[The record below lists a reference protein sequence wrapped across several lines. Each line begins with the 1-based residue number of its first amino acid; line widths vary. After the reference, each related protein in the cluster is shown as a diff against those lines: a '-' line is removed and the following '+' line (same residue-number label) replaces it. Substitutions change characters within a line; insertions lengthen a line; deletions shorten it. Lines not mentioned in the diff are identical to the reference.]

1 MPSPIRRSRRTKQ
14 VSSIDDMFS
23 KDNEV
28 STAMCNDDTKLLNP
42 VNSTTS
48 YTTDTITLKD
58 MALRLRRAKRSLL
71 LSAVSMDRPVSP
83 SESLRTIMNHL
94 SSSEFIMGSSSA
106 SMDGGSTVST
116 MSSIADEA
124 QDWMNRSNTP
134 PSEHAFA
141 FFPYIYPFIITSW
154 TAETFPIGVVE
165 RTQYAYCYITFRELS
180 TNNWSIRTL
189 VDEHL

>member
-1 MPSPIRRSRRTKQ
+1 MPSPIIIESTIMPSPIRRSRRTKQ

-23 KDNEV
+23 KDNEA
-28 STAMCNDDTKLLNP
+28 SRETTAMCNDDAKLLNP

-116 MSSIADEA
+116 MSSIADET
-124 QDWMNRSNTP
+124 QD
-134 PSEHAFA
+134 
-141 FFPYIYPFIITSW
+141 
-154 TAETFPIGVVE
+154 
-165 RTQYAYCYITFRELS
+165 
-180 TNNWSIRTL
+180 
-189 VDEHL
+189 

>member
-1 MPSPIRRSRRTKQ
+1 MPSPIIIESTIMPSPIRRSRRTKQ

-28 STAMCNDDTKLLNP
+28 STAMCNDGAKLLNP
-42 VNSTTS
+42 VDSTS

-124 QDWMNRSNTP
+124 QD
-134 PSEHAFA
+134 
-141 FFPYIYPFIITSW
+141 
-154 TAETFPIGVVE
+154 
-165 RTQYAYCYITFRELS
+165 
-180 TNNWSIRTL
+180 
-189 VDEHL
+189 

>member
-1 MPSPIRRSRRTKQ
+1 MPSPIIIESTIMPSPIRRSRRTKQ

-28 STAMCNDDTKLLNP
+28 STAMCNDDAKLLNP
-42 VNSTTS
+42 VNSTS

-116 MSSIADEA
+116 MSSIADET
-124 QDWMNRSNTP
+124 QD
-134 PSEHAFA
+134 
-141 FFPYIYPFIITSW
+141 
-154 TAETFPIGVVE
+154 
-165 RTQYAYCYITFRELS
+165 
-180 TNNWSIRTL
+180 
-189 VDEHL
+189 